1 MREQIQNPKIHEAYS
16 VLEQIS
22 ADPQTREL
30 AWQRHTQKLNENSEL
45 SSAKREGREEGRAE
59 GRVEGEKKGLA
70 KGREEGRVEG
80 RAEGAL
86 QTLQSL
92 RDAGILSDAQFEE
105 QRRKLL
111 GEDALS

>member
-1 MREQIQNPKIHEAYS
+1 VK
-16 VLEQIS
+16 EQIS

-59 GRVEGEKKGLA
+59 GEKKGT
-70 KGREEGRVEG
+70 
-80 RAEGAL
+80 L

-92 RDAGILSDAQFEE
+92 RAAGILSDAQFEE

-111 GEDALS
+111 SEDRLS

>member
-1 MREQIQNPKIHEAYS
+1 VKEQS
-16 VLEQIS
+16 S
-22 ADPQTREL
+22 ADPQNREL

-45 SSAKREGREEGRAE
+45 SSAKREGREEGRA
-59 GRVEGEKKGLA
+59 EGEKKGLA

-111 GEDALS
+111 GKDALS

>member
-1 MREQIQNPKIHEAYS
+1 VK
-16 VLEQIS
+16 EQIS

-45 SSAKREGREEGRAE
+45 SSAERKGREEGRAE
-59 GRVEGEKKGLA
+59 GEKKGREEGEKK
-70 KGREEGRVEG
+70 GRVEG